1 MTSSKLVLML
11 GAAAVALPG
20 AALAQAQTPS
30 QTPPPATTSQ
40 PAAQTSA
47 TTAQT
52 PAPRTQT
59 AEPAQQQQPA
69 SVGDVVV
76 NARANDVRT
85 SIDSVSYSLANDL
98 QATTGSLAD
107 ALRNVPSVD
116 VDPEG
121 NVSLRGDANVTIL
134 VDGRPSGI
142 LTGPGRG
149 QALIQ
154 LPASQYARIEVM
166 TNPSAA
172 YSPEGSGGVINLITK
187 PWPTRSATC
196 RRWTWTRRAMCRF
209 AATPMSPSWST
220 AARPAS

>member
-20 AALAQAQTPS
+20 AALAQNQTPS

-40 PAAQTSA
+40 PAAQTPA

-116 VDPEG
+116 VDPQG
-121 NVSLRGDANVTIL
+121 
-134 VDGRPSGI
+134 GRQS
-142 LTGPGRG
+142 
-149 QALIQ
+149 
-154 LPASQYARIEVM
+154 ARR
-166 TNPSAA
+166 
-172 YSPEGSGGVINLITK
+172 L
-187 PWPTRSATC
+187 
-196 RRWTWTRRAMCRF
+196 
-209 AATPMSPSWST
+209 
-220 AARPAS
+220 

>member
-20 AALAQAQTPS
+20 AALAQSQNASQTPS

-40 PAAQTSA
+40 PAAQTPA

-98 QATTGSLAD
+98 QATTGSLA
-107 ALRNVPSVD
+107 A
-116 VDPEG
+116 
-121 NVSLRGDANVTIL
+121 
-134 VDGRPSGI
+134 
-142 LTGPGRG
+142 GPGLVAMVARVGARG
-149 QALIQ
+149 ASGPAEPMLASWRAL
-154 LPASQYARIEVM
+154 
-166 TNPSAA
+166 
-172 YSPEGSGGVINLITK
+172 
-187 PWPTRSATC
+187 
-196 RRWTWTRRAMCRF
+196 
-209 AATPMSPSWST
+209 
-220 AARPAS
+220 